1 MRRRRR
7 KRGELEGGKGG
18 LVSSRGLQAWREGL
32 DFINV
37 TSQKVYIVRSYLNTH
52 EIRYERV
59 SWVNFGSK
67 KFGPSKLLPRTNLE
81 KNEEKELG
89 TC

>member
-7 KRGELEGGKGG
+7 KRGEGGKGG

-32 DFINV
+32 DFFDV
-37 TSQKVYIVRSYLNTH
+37 TSQKVYIVRSYLNMH
-52 EIRYERV
+52 EIMYEQV